1 MQSVSSN
8 AVSKALS
15 YSTTEHKTGRY
26 WTDGKPTYEVT
37 FTGRL
42 TATDISIPH
51 NIANIDT
58 LVKVAPTM
66 FADDG
71 GSIETSF
78 FISNVYF
85 FTAFVTK
92 TQILTRTTA
101 SYINTHSYRVTFE
114 YTKTTD

>member
-1 MQSVSSN
+1 MQSVTSN
-8 AVSKALS
+8 AVAKANS

-37 FTGRL
+37 LIGRL
-42 TATDISIPH
+42 TATDMNIPH

-66 FADDG
+66 VADDG
-71 GSIETSF
+71 GSIECSF
-78 FISNVYF
+78 YISSGYY
-85 FTAFVTK
+85 FTAFATK
-92 TQILTRTTA
+92 TLLLTRTTSA
-101 SYINTHSYRVTFE
+101 YTSTHSYRITLE